1 MSDHALAIIIYNYQ
15 HTDLHDVFINGN
27 YMLIKN
33 RAIIDIRSELDMS
46 NDIHRSDANEIYQLL
61 TVHQDMDLDQ
71 ILTLVASISLGTK
84 KIMYDILHRLDV
96 NYQLSE
102 DERLHTHILH
112 RHLFIQFSYRFYS
125 IVNDKKITNIL
136 NMLSNDYYLTNI
148 VTFDRGIQRLIPNE
162 LTSQLLDL
170 IYSLGK

>member
-15 HTDLHDVFINGN
+15 HNDLYDMFINGN

-46 NDIHRSDANEIYQLL
+46 NDVHRTDANEIYQLL
-61 TVHQDMDLDQ
+61 TVHHDMDLDQ
-71 ILTLVASISLGTK
+71 ILTSVASISLGTK
-84 KIMYDILHRLDV
+84 KVMYDVLKRLDIS
-96 NYQLSE
+96 YQLSE

-112 RHLFIQFSYRFYS
+112 RHLFILFSYRFS
-125 IVNDKKITNIL
+125 HIVNDKKITNIL

-148 VTFDRGIQRLIPNE
+148 VTFDRGIQRLIPSD

-170 IYSLGK
+170 IYSLDK

>member
-15 HTDLHDVFINGN
+15 HNDLHDFFINGN
-27 YMLIKN
+27 YGLIKS

-46 NDIHRSDANEIYQLL
+46 NDIHRNDANEIYQLL

-71 ILTLVASISLGTK
+71 ILSSVASISLSTK
-84 KIMYDILHRLDV
+84 KVMYDVLYRLDV

-102 DERLHTHILH
+102 DERQHTHILH
-112 RHLFIQFSYRFYS
+112 RHLFILFSYKFND
-125 IVNDKKITNIL
+125 IVNDKKITDIL
-136 NMLSNDYYLTNI
+136 NKLSTDYYLTNI

-162 LTSQLLDL
+162 LTSQLLNL
-170 IYSLGK
+170 LYNLNK

>member
-1 MSDHALAIIIYNYQ
+1 MSDRTLAIIIYNYQ
-15 HTDLHDVFINGN
+15 HNDLCDVFINGN

-33 RAIIDIRSELDMS
+33 RAVIDIRSELDMS
-46 NDIHRSDANEIYQLL
+46 NDVHSNDANEIYQLL
-61 TVHQDMDLDQ
+61 TVHHDMDLDQ
-71 ILTLVASISLGTK
+71 ILASIANISLATK
-84 KIMYDILHRLDV
+84 KVMYDVLRRLDI

-112 RHLFIQFSYRFYS
+112 RHLFVLFSYKFND
-125 IVNDKKITNIL
+125 IVNDKKITNVL
-136 NMLSNDYYLTNI
+136 NKLCSNYYLTNI

-170 IYSLGK
+170 IYSLNK